1 MLGFTSFLPNCLT
14 ILFFTN
20 SLLNSFHMTIKINKN
35 TTAAIFQMA
44 FNAEFPNL
52 KIAFFRQNAGNDIW
66 SSQMILN
73 NQILLGEISDVL
85 MPQITTEDLTVSP
98 NVTVAEFET
107 MLQNRYGLTA
117 RIFRQHNGDW
127 IETTDSRHLDLE
139 GQNER
144 SAVKTLVLETSDY

>member
-1 MLGFTSFLPNCLT
+1 
-14 ILFFTN
+14 
-20 SLLNSFHMTIKINKN
+20 MTIKINKN
-35 TTAAIFQMA
+35 TTAATFQTA

-52 KIAFFRQNAGNDIW
+52 KATFFRPNTGDDIW
-66 SSQMILN
+66 SSQMVLN

-85 MPQITTEDLTVSP
+85 LPQIITENLTISP
-98 NVTVAEFET
+98 NMTVAEFEGI
-107 MLQNRYGLTA
+107 LQNRYGLAA

-144 SAVKTLVLETSDY
+144 SAAKSRAFEISDY

>member
-1 MLGFTSFLPNCLT
+1 
-14 ILFFTN
+14 
-20 SLLNSFHMTIKINKN
+20 MTIKVNKN
-35 TTAAIFQMA
+35 TTAATFQTA
-44 FNAEFPNL
+44 FNSEFSNL
-52 KIAFFRQNAGNDIW
+52 KLAFFRQNTGDDIW

-85 MPQITTEDLTVSP
+85 LPQTTTENLTISA

-107 MLQNRYGLTA
+107 ILQNRYGLTA
-117 RIFRQHNGDW
+117 RVFRQHNGDW

-144 SAVKTLVLETSDY
+144 SAAKSLVFETSDY

>member
-1 MLGFTSFLPNCLT
+1 
-14 ILFFTN
+14 
-20 SLLNSFHMTIKINKN
+20 MTIKINKN
-35 TTAAIFQMA
+35 TTAATFQTA
-44 FNAEFPNL
+44 FKTEFPHL
-52 KIAFFRQNAGNDIW
+52 KLVFFRQNTSDDIW

-85 MPQITTEDLTVSP
+85 LPQITTENLTISG
-98 NVTVAEFET
+98 NMTTAEFET
-107 MLQNRYGLTA
+107 ILQNRYGLTA

-144 SAVKTLVLETSDY
+144 SAVKNLVLETSDY

>member
-1 MLGFTSFLPNCLT
+1 
-14 ILFFTN
+14 
-20 SLLNSFHMTIKINKN
+20 MTIKINKN
-35 TTAAIFQMA
+35 TTAATFQTA
-44 FNAEFPNL
+44 FNTEFPNL
-52 KIAFFRQNAGNDIW
+52 KLVFFRQNTGDDIW

-85 MPQITTEDLTVSP
+85 LPQTTTEDLTISG
-98 NVTVAEFET
+98 NMTVAEFET
-107 MLQNRYGLTA
+107 TLQNRYGLTG

-144 SAVKTLVLETSDY
+144 SVPKTMAFETSDY